1 MILALLASPL
11 LVLQFFASSQATSRF
26 ALFRSFFFTFPFYM
40 WLAIFTIQPHKEERF
55 MYPMYPFLGLNA
67 AMSLH
72 TLLGWF
78 GSPDPTKIVGKI
90 PAKLKLLLVA
100 SSIILACDAG
110 LLRIIGTIT
119 AYRAPLLVYQALQ
132 ELGSISSSD
141 TVCLGKEWHRYPSSY
156 FLPNG
161 AHAKFV
167 KSEFNG
173 LLPGEF
179 SEAKVGFGFF
189 PGTWLIPASM
199 NDRNIADPSKY
210 VSSSPT
216 YVASKAHDS
225 TDIMQIDVRHC
236 SYLVDFAGLDSNG
249 TLLEPNHIADE
260 FTWEK
265 VQCTAFLDASKTN
278 LIGRLLWLPDLP
290 IIPERFRR
298 QWGKYCLLRRR
309 SNS

>member
-1 MILALLASPL
+1 MRYNLFSGSDKGPDIFGTEPFSFYFRNLLLNFNIWMILALLAGPL

-78 GSPDPTKIVGKI
+78 GTSDPAKVVGKI
-90 PAKLKLLLVA
+90 PAKIKLLLVA
-100 SSIILACDAG
+100 ISVILAVDVG
-110 LLRIIGTIT
+110 LLRTIGTIT

-132 ELGSISSSD
+132 EPGTIKPSD
-141 TVCLGKEWHRYPSSY
+141 TVCVGKEWYRFPSSY

-161 AHAKFV
+161 AHAKFI

-189 PGTWLIPASM
+189 PGTWLVPAGM

-210 VSSSPT
+210 VS
-216 YVASKAHDS
+216 A
-225 TDIMQIDVRHC
+225 
-236 SYLVDFAGLDSNG
+236 
-249 TLLEPNHIADE
+249 
-260 FTWEK
+260 
-265 VQCTAFLDASKTN
+265 
-278 LIGRLLWLPDLP
+278 RL
-290 IIPERFRR
+290 
-298 QWGKYCLLRRR
+298 
-309 SNS
+309 N